1 MSGVSK
7 AIVQPLLDWYDAG
20 HRDLPWRSEPAP
32 YRVWVSEIMLQQTR
46 VEAVRGYVSRWMNAL
61 PDIPAL
67 AAADEA
73 VYTKLWEGLGYYS
86 RVRNLHRA
94 AVLLCEEYGGEL
106 PADYDRLLALPGV
119 GEYTAGAVAS
129 IAFGLPV
136 PAVDGNVLRV
146 AARLDN
152 DFTPITDAKFKKQT
166 RERFAALM
174 PSDRP
179 GDLNQSLMELG
190 ATVCLPNGLENSL
203 FQLGRVLVVSMIS
216 LFGTTQ
222 ITANALANNLDAVA
236 VIPGQAMSLAM
247 ITVIGQCIGSGDE
260 PQTRRMAK
268 KLMVITYAV
277 TASTCLVTIACTP
290 LILKIYSVSAE
301 ALALGMTL
309 IMIHNGCAI
318 FLWPTSFAM
327 PNILRA
333 ANDVRYPM
341 VCSIISMLGLRL
353 VAGYI
358 LAVHFGMGAIGI
370 WIAMIGDWLCRSICF
385 FLRLKS
391 GKWLRYAPGLR
402 VAAGQK

>member
-7 AIVQPLLDWYDAG
+7 AIVQPLLSWYDAG

-46 VEAVRGYVSRWMNAL
+46 VEAVRGYFSRWMNVL

-129 IAFGLPV
+129 IAFGLPI

-190 ATVCLPNGLENSL
+190 ATVCLPNGAPRCDDCPVQHLCEGFHRGNAAVLPLRAAKKARRVEN
-203 FQLGRVLVVSMIS
+203 RTVLVVRCGQLVGLRQRPKKGLLAGLWELPS
-216 LFGTTQ
+216 LDGHLSPDELRAVRTELGWSVRKLLSLRPARHIVTHVEWHM
-222 ITANALANNLDAVA
+222 NGVYVELDAPAPALTFVT
-236 VIPGQAMSLAM
+236 P
-247 ITVIGQCIGSGDE
+247 
-260 PQTRRMAK
+260 AK
-268 KLMVITYAV
+268 LRDAYALPSAFRSFV
-277 TASTCLVTIACTP
+277 
-290 LILKIYSVSAE
+290 SVLE
-301 ALALGMTL
+301 
-309 IMIHNGCAI
+309 
-318 FLWPTSFAM
+318 
-327 PNILRA
+327 
-333 ANDVRYPM
+333 D
-341 VCSIISMLGLRL
+341 
-353 VAGYI
+353 
-358 LAVHFGMGAIGI
+358 
-370 WIAMIGDWLCRSICF
+370 
-385 FLRLKS
+385 
-391 GKWLRYAPGLR
+391 
-402 VAAGQK
+402 

>member
-7 AIVQPLLDWYDAG
+7 AIVQPLLRWYDAG

-46 VEAVRGYVSRWMNAL
+46 VEAVRGYFARWMEAL

-190 ATVCLPNGLENSL
+190 ATVCLPNGAPKCGVCPVRASCMAYCKNQTAVYPVKAEKKPRTLEYLNVFFCVDGEKIAIGKRPKNGLLSGL
-203 FQLGRVLVVSMIS
+203 WELPNGQRDIAPPVTLQEMGILEAELLPMKGQKHIFTHVEWHMDCYFVRVTKKTESDL
-216 LFGTTQ
+216 LW
-222 ITANALANNLDAVA
+222 L
-236 VIPGQAMSLAM
+236 
-247 ITVIGQCIGSGDE
+247 
-260 PQTRRMAK
+260 TREE
-268 KLMVITYAV
+268 
-277 TASTCLVTIACTP
+277 
-290 LILKIYSVSAE
+290 AE
-301 ALALGMTL
+301 AQYALPSAFKK
-309 IMIHNGCAI
+309 IWAE
-318 FLWPTSFAM
+318 
-327 PNILRA
+327 
-333 ANDVRYPM
+333 
-341 VCSIISMLGLRL
+341 GLKQ
-353 VAGYI
+353 
-358 LAVHFGMGAIGI
+358 ME
-370 WIAMIGDWLCRSICF
+370 
-385 FLRLKS
+385 
-391 GKWLRYAPGLR
+391 
-402 VAAGQK
+402 

>member
-7 AIVQPLLDWYDAG
+7 AIVQPLLSWYDAG

-46 VEAVRGYVSRWMNAL
+46 VEAVRGYFSRWMNAL

-94 AVLLCEEYGGEL
+94 AVLLCEQYGGEL

-152 DFTPITDAKFKKQT
+152 DFTPITDAKFKRQT

-190 ATVCLPNGLENSL
+190 ATVCLPNGAPKCEVCPLFDQCLAGQHQTWTEYPFKKSAKPRRIEDRTVLLFLDGVHTAVRKRPKKGLLAGLYEFPNFDGVLSEQEALEEAEK
-203 FQLGRVLVVSMIS
+203 
-216 LFGTTQ
+216 FG
-222 ITANALANNLDAVA
+222 V
-236 VIPGQAMSLAM
+236 
-247 ITVIGQCIGSGDE
+247 
-260 PQTRRMAK
+260 
-268 KLMVITYAV
+268 
-277 TASTCLVTIACTP
+277 TP
-290 LILKIYSVSAE
+290 LHIQALPPYKHIFSHIEWHITGYAIKIA
-301 ALALGMTL
+301 G
-309 IMIHNGCAI
+309 
-318 FLWPTSFAM
+318 
-327 PNILRA
+327 
-333 ANDVRYPM
+333 NDVEQEGEEKA
-341 VCSIISMLGLRL
+341 GLIF
-353 VAGYI
+353 AD
-358 LAVHFGMGAIGI
+358 AKTA
-370 WIAMIGDWLCRSICF
+370 AE
-385 FLRLKS
+385 
-391 GKWLRYAPGLR
+391 RYAIPSAFAEYAKYTDLER
-402 VAAGQK
+402 A

>member
-46 VEAVRGYVSRWMNAL
+46 VEAVRGYFSRWMNAL

-190 ATVCLPNGLENSL
+190 ATVCLPNGAPRCAPCCGFCMKTKFRRSASGIAGVFSAKQCSNSSSVTNTENNRNEQ
-203 FQLGRVLVVSMIS
+203 FRLGIPIRNAWKSPRLSRFWS
-216 LFGTTQ
+216 FGTSR
-222 ITANALANNLDAVA
+222 NFN
-236 VIPGQAMSLAM
+236 
-247 ITVIGQCIGSGDE
+247 
-260 PQTRRMAK
+260 
-268 KLMVITYAV
+268 
-277 TASTCLVTIACTP
+277 
-290 LILKIYSVSAE
+290 
-301 ALALGMTL
+301 
-309 IMIHNGCAI
+309 
-318 FLWPTSFAM
+318 
-327 PNILRA
+327 
-333 ANDVRYPM
+333 
-341 VCSIISMLGLRL
+341 
-353 VAGYI
+353 
-358 LAVHFGMGAIGI
+358 
-370 WIAMIGDWLCRSICF
+370 
-385 FLRLKS
+385 RLKREI
-391 GKWLRYAPGLR
+391 LF
-402 VAAGQK
+402 